1 MKDMEQIVF
10 LMKEEITKQADAEAN
25 HILQEIEETKKNE
38 KDKILMEAKKEAKLH
53 KEAMLKKLNSEKA
66 MALSSYN
73 AEKTKALIDKR
84 ESYTLQLFEEVKE
97 KLVAFC
103 KSDAYSDFMK
113 KKMSQYSFDEK
124 VTVFVKKEDMKYED
138 MFKKQFDCIV
148 KEGPITIGGFKI
160 ETKRQVVYDESLDSA
175 LKDQRRWFEDHSLMT
190 LQ

>member
-25 HILQEIEETKKNE
+25 HILQEIEEIKKNE

-103 KSDAYSDFMK
+103 NSDAYSDFMK

-148 KEGPITIGGFKI
+148 KEGSITIGGFKI